1 MQINEKIKNF
11 NKYQKI
17 LCVLLAIILILA
29 VISIISM
36 NKKPKSLE
44 KYIKSHPSTQ
54 REIEKLNKS
63 DVQMTVEKNTI
74 IYKYDTK
81 KVLGDKNFDDFAKNS
96 LQESLGSKEA
106 EKNCKLQISNIED
119 KTGIKGIKVKMI
131 YMYDGNEVASK
142 TY

>member
-17 LCVLLAIILILA
+17 LCVLLVIILILA

-54 REIEKLNKS
+54 REIENLNKG

-74 IYKYDTK
+74 IYKYDTRYWEIRTSTILQK
-81 KVLGDKNFDDFAKNS
+81 IACKNLSRAR
-96 LQESLGSKEA
+96 
-106 EKNCKLQISNIED
+106 KLRKIASYRFQIS
-119 KTGIKGIKVKMI
+119 KTRQ
-131 YMYDGNEVASK
+131 E
-142 TY
+142 